1 MPMNIVFDRPIDR
14 GLPVRIGPVQRVRL
28 THRRLLAGIEDF
40 VRHFDGGWH
49 LADRV
54 FLEVRLEC
62 DLSGSTHLLQIESDG
77 PWAELPPGVC
87 ARSARLYGDRLFMD
101 GGRWLAT
108 DDDDYR
114 CWIAEDTG
122 LINEALVVSAIG

>member
-1 MPMNIVFDRPIDR
+1 MPMNLIFDRPIDH
-14 GLPVRIGPVQRVRL
+14 GLPVRVGPLQQARL
-28 THRRLLAGIEDF
+28 THRRLLAGGEEF

-54 FLEVRLEC
+54 FLEVRLEGGP
-62 DLSGSTHLLQIESDG
+62 LELVPSLRIESEC
-77 PWAELPPGVC
+77 PWAEAPPRVG
-87 ARSARLYGDRLFMD
+87 ARSAQLYGDRLLID

-122 LINEALVVSAIG
+122 LINEALVVSAIS